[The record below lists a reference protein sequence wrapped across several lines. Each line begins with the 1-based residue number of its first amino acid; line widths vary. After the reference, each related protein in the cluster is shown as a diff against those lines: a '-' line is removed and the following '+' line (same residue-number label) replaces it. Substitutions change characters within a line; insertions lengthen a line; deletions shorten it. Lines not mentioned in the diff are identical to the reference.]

1 LCKGAPCGEEEAD
14 SCVPAARDEGSGV
27 ARIDQLKI
35 DGEKNDE
42 F

>member
-1 LCKGAPCGEEEAD
+1 LCKGAP
-14 SCVPAARDEGSGV
+14 CVPAARDEGSGV